1 MSLDRSR
8 TFLALCQD
16 AVSDL
21 GITGGVI
28 QSVTGNS
35 SQELVRIVNW
45 VARADLLI
53 QNLWSDWNFLWT
65 TDALTIASGADSFQT
80 VKKFNDIDHLS
91 LVLNPDL
98 PGVSPFY
105 PTWVEWDTFRVRWQ
119 NRVKTASPR
128 PSNWTVDPAG
138 KVWLSHYTT
147 AATPAQISYW
157 AAPVRMVNN
166 NDTSP
171 IPGIF
176 DTIIVERA
184 KIIYAQRENAVEI
197 LVGSTAEFTDQL
209 DKLESSC
216 LPAGRAARKSRNDRT
231 TNHDGYVE

>member
-16 AVSDL
+16 AVGDL

-53 QNLWSDWNFLWT
+53 QNLWSDWNFLWY
-65 TDALTIASGADSFQT
+65 TDTLTIPAGADTFQT
-80 VKKFNDIDHLS
+80 TKAFNDIDHLS
-91 LVLNPDL
+91 LVMNPDIT
-98 PGVSPFY
+98 GVSPSY
-105 PTWVEWDTFRVRWQ
+105 PSWMEWDAFRVRWQ
-119 NRVKTASPR
+119 NRVKTSNPR
-128 PSNWTVDPAG
+128 PTNWSVDPTG
-138 KVWLSHYTT
+138 KIWLSHYAT
-147 AATPAQISYW
+147 AAIPIQISYW
-157 AAPVRMVNN
+157 VAPTRMVNN

-197 LVGSTAEFTDQL
+197 LVGSTAEFSDQL

-216 LPAGRAARKSRNDRT
+216 LPSARAARKSRNDRT
-231 TNHDGYVE
+231 TNFDGYVE